1 MGFCAHSLLSGAQ
14 KEKRRGV
21 TAALEVKKIP
31 LVYFETDFLNMRSI
45 FSLIASIAVEF
56 ACAVDRAW
64 FAVLCAPEAA
74 D

>member
-1 MGFCAHSLLSGAQ
+1 MGIGADPLLSGAALRILASKAR

-21 TAALEVKKIP
+21 AAALEVKKIL

-56 ACAVDRAW
+56 ACAVDRA
-64 FAVLCAPEAA
+64 
-74 D
+74 

>member
-1 MGFCAHSLLSGAQ
+1 
-14 KEKRRGV
+14 
-21 TAALEVKKIP
+21 
-31 LVYFETDFLNMRSI
+31 MRSI

-56 ACAVDRAW
+56 DCEVDNAW